1 MTEVRIEDIEPESS
15 DAPENAPQEAAVE
28 APAPKKRGRPLGSKD
43 KQKRAQRASTTYN
56 PLEPEPDPVP
66 KKIGRP
72 LGAKDRQKRAPRGAS
87 AHPEFPKSSPEPPES
102 PSEPPERS
110 PGPPVPSMP
119 MSYQEQ
125 KRAYLRQL
133 DQARA
138 ADFNARAQHFGALLA
153 KRLPY

>member
-1 MTEVRIEDIEPESS
+1 MTEVRVENIEP
-15 DAPENAPQEAAVE
+15 DAPENAPQEPAVE

-87 AHPEFPKSSPEPPES
+87 SIYNDQEPPES

-110 PGPPVPSMP
+110 PEPPVPSMP

-138 ADFNARAQHFGALLA
+138 ADFHARAQNFGALLA
-153 KRLPY
+153 KKLPY